1 MNYVFLILIF
11 SNRPAGTVNIT
22 TPMPSMEV
30 CERMLDYHMDDL
42 PMSGTW
48 TTSEIS
54 KPSQGYCKEII
65 VADKPEV
72 K

>member
-1 MNYVFLILIF
+1 MNYVFLILVF
-11 SNRPAGTVNIT
+11 GTSNSTTNIT

-42 PMSGTW
+42 PMSPGW
-48 TTSEIS
+48 STSGIS
-54 KPSQGYCKEII
+54 KPSKGYCKEII

>member
-1 MNYVFLILIF
+1 MNYVFLILVF
-11 SNRPAGTVNIT
+11 GTSNSTTNIT

-42 PMSGTW
+42 PMSPTFGRGG
-48 TTSEIS
+48 IS
-54 KPSQGYCKEII
+54 KPRYGYCKEITM
-65 VADKPEV
+65 ADKPEV